1 MTKLSQKQYEWRVLI
16 AMGMYTAYM
25 LLAWPLV
32 RVASSVAAKGMLAL
46 VPVVPMIYVIAM
58 LARRIRA
65 SDELERYTHLIGLGI
80 ATAVVGVLSLVG
92 GFLSIAGVM
101 KVDGSVLIWVFPVL
115 MLSYGLGRWRV
126 ARSYGGSLSCESDSA
141 LPKYA
146 RFLLAG
152 AVVLLLAWFSRS
164 SLDDM
169 RLGVLWGAGG
179 SFLAFGAVLGV
190 VHWRRGSRG
199 GARDGD

>member
-1 MTKLSQKQYEWRVLI
+1 MTKLSQRQYEWRVLI
-16 AMGMYTAYM
+16 AMSIYTAYM

-32 RVASSVAAKGMLAL
+32 RAANSLTVKGLLAL
-46 VPVVPMIYVIAM
+46 APVLPMSYVIAM

-80 ATAVVGVLSLVG
+80 ATAVVGVLSLIG

-101 KVDGSVLIWVFPVL
+101 KVDGSVLIWVFPIL
-115 MLSYGLGRWRV
+115 MLSYGLARWQV
-126 ARSYGGSLSCESDSA
+126 ARSYGGSLSCESESA

-152 AVVLLLAWFSRS
+152 GGLLLIAWLSRT

-169 RLGVLWGAGG
+169 RLGILCGAGG
-179 SFLAFGAVLGV
+179 AFLAFGVVFAVTYL
-190 VHWRRGSRG
+190 RRRRQG
-199 GARDGD
+199 GEHGGE

>member
-1 MTKLSQKQYEWRVLI
+1 MTKLSQKQYERRVLI

-32 RVASSVAAKGMLAL
+32 RATNSVAVKCLLAL
-46 VPVVPMIYVIAM
+46 VPVLPMIYVIAM

-115 MLSYGLGRWRV
+115 MLSYGLARWRV
-126 ARSYGGSLSCESDSA
+126 TRSYGGSLSCESESA

-152 AVVLLLAWFSRS
+152 VTVLLLAWLSRS
-164 SLDDM
+164 SLDAL
-169 RLGVLWGAGG
+169 RLGILCGAGG
-179 SFLAFGAVLGV
+179 CFLVFGAVYGV
-190 VHWRRGSRG
+190 IYWRRGPKGERG
-199 GARDGD
+199 DE

>member
-1 MTKLSQKQYEWRVLI
+1 MTKLSQRQYEWRVLI
-16 AMGMYTAYM
+16 AMGIYTAYM

-32 RVASSVAAKGMLAL
+32 RAASSLTVKGLLAL
-46 VPVVPMIYVIAM
+46 VPVLPMIYVIAM

-101 KVDGSVLIWVFPVL
+101 KVDGSVLIWVFPIL
-115 MLSYGLGRWRV
+115 MLSYGLARWQV
-126 ARSYGGSLSCESDSA
+126 ARSYGGSLSCESESA

-152 AVVLLLAWFSRS
+152 GGLLLIAWLSRT

-169 RLGVLWGAGG
+169 RLGILCGAGG
-179 SFLAFGAVLGV
+179 AFLAFGVVFAVTYL
-190 VHWRRGSRG
+190 RRRRQG
-199 GARDGD
+199 GEHGGE